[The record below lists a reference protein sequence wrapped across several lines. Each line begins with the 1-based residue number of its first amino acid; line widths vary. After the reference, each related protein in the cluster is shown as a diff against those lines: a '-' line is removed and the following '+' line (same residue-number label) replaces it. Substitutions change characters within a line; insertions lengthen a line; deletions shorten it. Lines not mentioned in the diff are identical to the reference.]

1 MGQLGAKVRQ
11 GIEEIFS
18 AHGINVRCTGYGNSI
33 VENSSAVG
41 VHFLKEEI
49 EKITSPE
56 QVWNPEI
63 CDFELREKIFKL
75 AMLNEGFNIF
85 HGYGSISAAHS
96 EGEIQASLDA
106 VERIAKS
113 WTRSR

>member
-1 MGQLGAKVRQ
+1 
-11 GIEEIFS
+11 
-18 AHGINVRCTGYGNSI
+18 

-41 VHFLKEEI
+41 VHFLNQKI
-49 EKITSPE
+49 ERITSPE

-85 HGYGSISAAHS
+85 HGFGAISAAHTD
-96 EGEIQASLDA
+96 EEIQDSLDA
-106 VERIAKS
+106 VERIVKRWS
-113 WTRSR
+113 KFSK